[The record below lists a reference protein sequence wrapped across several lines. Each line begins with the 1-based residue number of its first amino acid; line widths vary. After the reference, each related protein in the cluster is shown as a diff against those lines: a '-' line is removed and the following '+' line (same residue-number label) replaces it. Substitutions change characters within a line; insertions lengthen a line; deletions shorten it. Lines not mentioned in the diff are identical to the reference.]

1 MSCCSNTLVIEMKIT
16 PAKIY
21 RFAKRKVDQAAHELR
36 KTPLHAAIR
45 SVRPYTMGESDSLNN
60 LYRLGLQVA
69 KEGIPGDHVEC
80 GTYHGGSAAATAI
93 GFGPGSRTMWLYD
106 SFEGLPEPK
115 AIDGPDAGQWAGSC
129 VGAVERLHEILKKVN
144 VPKDRIHVR
153 KGWFQ
158 DTFAEPLPEK
168 IALLHIDADWYD
180 SVALALNTFYDRVVE
195 GGVIALDD
203 FGYWEGCRE
212 AFYDFCAKRNIR
224 PLLERC
230 GVAQAWWIKG
240 KTHNR

>member
-1 MSCCSNTLVIEMKIT
+1 MKIT

-21 RFAKRKVDQAAHELR
+21 RYAKQQVLHTAKEMR
-36 KTPLHAAIR
+36 KTPLLREIKC
-45 SVRPYTMGESDSLNN
+45 VRPYTMGESDSLNN
-60 LYRLGLQVA
+60 LYRLGRHIA
-69 KEGIPGDHVEC
+69 AAGIAGDHVEC
-80 GTYHGGSAAATAI
+80 GTYHGGSAAAAAL
-93 GFGPGSRTMWLYD
+93 GFGPGSRAMWLYD
-106 SFEGLPEPK
+106 SFEGLPKPK
-115 AIDGPDAGQWAGSC
+115 EVDGPDAGQWTGEC
-129 VGAVERLHEILKKVN
+129 VGAVEMLQKILSKIS

-158 DTFAEPLPEK
+158 DTFCEPLPEK

-180 SVALALNTFYDRVVE
+180 SVALALETFHDRVSE
-195 GGVIALDD
+195 GGVIVLDD

-212 AFYDFCAKRNIR
+212 AFYDFCAKKNLK

-230 GVAQAWWIKG
+230 GTAQAWWVKG